1 MAVDRTMLFLLATS
15 SRFERA
21 VRGVPMGEE
30 LAWRAASRY
39 VAGSTFTD
47 AARITRELAGRGV
60 ASSID
65 QFGERVGD
73 AGTADDAAA
82 DYRRLAA
89 ELPALPDPA
98 WLSVDLSH
106 LGLDVDTRRCA
117 QHLRA
122 IAAELPAGRRI
133 QVGAEDSART
143 DAVLECVLAAAAEG
157 LADRLGA
164 TVQANLRRSRTDLD
178 RLAAA
183 GVHVRLVKGAFVEP
197 AGTAWPYGE
206 ATDVAYLRL
215 ARRLADAGA
224 DFSLATHDAVLR
236 EALLDGLGPRPVEQ
250 LLGVRP
256 DVLDDLVA
264 RGVPARVYVPFG
276 PDWFRYWMRRV
287 AESRGV

>member
-1 MAVDRTMLFLLATS
+1 MAVDRTMLFLLASS

-39 VAGSTFTD
+39 VAGPAFTD
-47 AARITRELAGRGV
+47 AACTARELAGRGV
-60 ASSID
+60 TSSID

-73 AGTADDAAA
+73 AATAEDAAT
-82 DYRRLAA
+82 DYRRLAG
-89 ELPALPDPA
+89 ELRALPETA

-106 LGLDVDTRRCA
+106 LGLDVDVRRCA
-117 QHLRA
+117 QHLSA
-122 IAAELPAGRRI
+122 IAAELPAGSRI
-133 QVGAEDSART
+133 QVGAEDSGRA
-143 DAVLECVLAAAAEG
+143 DAVLECVLGTAAEG

-164 TVQANLRRSRTDLD
+164 TLQANLRRSRADLD
-178 RLAAA
+178 RLVAA
-183 GVHVRLVKGAFVEP
+183 GVHVRLVKGAFVEA

-206 ATDVAYLRL
+206 DTDLAYLRL

-224 DFSLATHDAVLR
+224 EFSLATHDAVLR

-256 DVLDDLVA
+256 EVLDDLVA
-264 RGVPARVYVPFG
+264 RGIPARVYVPFG